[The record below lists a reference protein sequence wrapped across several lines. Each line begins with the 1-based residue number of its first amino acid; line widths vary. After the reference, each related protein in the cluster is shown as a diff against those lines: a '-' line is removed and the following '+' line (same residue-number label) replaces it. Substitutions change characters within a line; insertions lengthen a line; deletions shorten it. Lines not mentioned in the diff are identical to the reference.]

1 MQLLQQAS
9 IPFHGEPAVGLQVMG
24 VLETRNLDFTHLLLL
39 STNEGN
45 LPRGLTDSSFI
56 PYSIRRAFGLTTAD
70 HKAAIYAYYFN
81 RLLSRATDVTLVYN
95 NATTDGQTAEMS
107 RFMLQLMV
115 EDHHHHINHFAL
127 RPAGLQPATIPVAAG
142 EHSSSV
148 SLPSPITHHPSPT
161 THHPSPFTHHPS
173 PTTHHPSTSPPK

>member
-127 RPAGLQPATIPVAAG
+127 RPADLQPATIPVAAG

-148 SLPSPITHHPSPT
+148 SLPSPT
-161 THHPSPFTHHPS
+161 THHQ
-173 PTTHHPSTSPPK
+173 